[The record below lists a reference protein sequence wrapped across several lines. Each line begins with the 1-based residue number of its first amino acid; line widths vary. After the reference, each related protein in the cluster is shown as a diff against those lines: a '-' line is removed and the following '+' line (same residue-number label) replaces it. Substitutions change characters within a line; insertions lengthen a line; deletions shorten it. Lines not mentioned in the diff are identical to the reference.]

1 MSNNNNSGLISIL
14 TSLFKICCGSSQ
26 EPTAPQQ
33 HQQGYPQ
40 QQQQQQQQGYPG
52 QYNNQQQAYPPQSQP
67 SWANVAGQ
75 HGSTGGIGGGGEAQ
89 SYYNQQGQYPP
100 IQQPQPHH
108 AQNQHYQNNYQQ
120 HQQQPQ
126 QQQQQQQH
134 WQTNGHGPSK
144 PHSPPGG
151 VVGPHHPAMN
161 QDQINATNQRYTEL
175 RDKAR
180 KEGDEAHRCFAQSQQ
195 AYQSGDGE
203 RAHELSVQGK
213 SHQKK
218 QDDLDDEA
226 SSWIFNENNK
236 SSPAD
241 TIDLH
246 GLYVK
251 EAIEK
256 VEFAITSSQRSGLEE
271 LNVIVGKGI
280 HSQGGR
286 AKIKP
291 AVEELMAKY
300 NLSAHVDPENT
311 GVLIVDLQGRGGGQR
326 SRDAGGLVDQLNK
339 DDEGCKIM

>member
-1 MSNNNNSGLISIL
+1 MSNNNSGLISIIS
-14 TSLFKICCGSSQ
+14 SLLKICCGSSQ
-26 EPTAPQQ
+26 EPSAPQQ

-40 QQQQQQQQGYPG
+40 QQQQQGYPG
-52 QYNNQQQAYPPQSQP
+52 QQQQQYNQQQQAYPPQSQP

-75 HGSTGGIGGGGEAQ
+75 HGQGHGVNAGGEAA
-89 SYYNQQGQYPP
+89 SYYNNNQQQQYNNNNNNNY
-100 IQQPQPHH
+100 
-108 AQNQHYQNNYQQ
+108 QNQHHNNYQ
-120 HQQQPQ
+120 HQ
-126 QQQQQQQH
+126 
-134 WQTNGHGPSK
+134 QTNGHAPSK
-144 PHSPPGG
+144 PHSPIGPGGGG

-175 RDKAR
+175 RDRAR

-213 SHQKK
+213 SHQKR
-218 QDDLDDEA
+218 QDELDDEA
-226 SSWIFNENNK
+226 SAWIFNENNK
-236 SSPAD
+236 ASPQN

-256 VEFAITSSQRSGLEE
+256 VEESITSSQRSGAEE
-271 LNVIVGKGI
+271 LRVIVGKGI
-280 HSQGGR
+280 HSQGGK

-300 NLSAHVDPENT
+300 NLSAHVDPDNS

-326 SRDAGGLVDQLNK
+326 SRDAGGLVDQLDK